1 MKIYQYPQALFNLET
16 AMADKTKTWQHNIDL
31 STALEKKMAINAQ
44 HYPVEKCKGT
54 TLKYTEL

>member
-1 MKIYQYPQALFNLET
+1 
-16 AMADKTKTWQHNIDL
+16 MADKTKTWQHNIDL